1 MYDLLIARFFKICY
15 GILLLPFIIT
25 PCVIDTAKAQEDRH
39 ASLGE
44 ENIIENQKYIEIG
57 TYFSALKYVHDIP
70 VPFGISMRYKSFQ
83 IITDFEFSFSIFY
96 NFNNHRW
103 NPYIGYGGIDSLA
116 VISFGLT
123 FEVYTIDLHK
133 PNKLILFLE
142 PDLKWV
148 GFRDP
153 YVFPELRAGIKF
165 HLY

>member
-15 GILLLPFIIT
+15 GILLLACIIT
-25 PCVIDTAKAQEDRH
+25 PCAIDTAQAQEDTY
-39 ASLGE
+39 ASSSQ

-57 TYFSALKYVHDIP
+57 TYFSALKYAHGIP
-70 VPFGISMRYKSFQ
+70 VPFGMSIRYKSFQ
-83 IITDFEFSFSIFY
+83 LITDFQLFYSIFY
-96 NFNNHRW
+96 NFNNRRW
-103 NPYIGYGGIDSLA
+103 SPYIGYGGIDSLA

-142 PDLKWV
+142 PDLTWF

-153 YVFPELRAGIKF
+153 YLFPELRAGIKF